1 LETTLDTQT
10 PIASPHRTLAAIIA
24 VAGLAELA
32 YMLVNFSAMPV
43 YFRDSLHY
51 GESSLSLILATF
63 LIFEGGMRGPF
74 GVIGDRIGRKWMIL
88 AGPLVSTFT
97 SLLLVVVPGHAW
109 YLFVLL
115 RILDGCG
122 AGALWPATFA
132 MIADVAPIERRAQA
146 MSLFNVTY
154 MGSVAVGPF
163 LGGIANDLTGFFVR
177 HLPKAQ
183 QARYDPLQ
191 ASFYLASVIFL
202 AAVIVAL
209 WRIPNIPP
217 HHQRDGNAGLHDSGF
232 SFPALIESLRRI
244 PAILLTAFVC
254 FMGIGLVMLIV
265 KLFAKDELHVSET
278 GYGSMLMVPA
288 LIIGAASVPLGTIGD
303 RIGKARAFKLG
314 LALCGFSMWGLVF
327 SGSQAAMVF
336 GGTLIGIGFVIAFPA
351 WNAFVSDSCG
361 PEQRGA
367 VMGAVGTVQSAGAM
381 IGAPIGGALY
391 EKAHIHIAAMPWI
404 NAHYVPF
411 IGCATLLMAAWLIA
425 VFTIHEPHR
434 SR

>member
-1 LETTLDTQT
+1 
-10 PIASPHRTLAAIIA
+10 
-24 VAGLAELA
+24 
-32 YMLVNFSAMPV
+32 MLVNFSAMPV

-63 LIFEGGMRGPF
+63 LVFEGGMRGPF
-74 GVIGDRIGRKWMIL
+74 GVLGDRIGRKWLII

-97 SLLLVVVPGHAW
+97 SLLLVIVPAHAW

-132 MIADVAPIERRAQA
+132 MIADVAPIERRSQA

-163 LGGIANDLTGFFVR
+163 LGGLANDLTGFFVR
-177 HLPKAQ
+177 HLPRSQ
-183 QARYDPLQ
+183 QMHYDPLQ
-191 ASFYLASVIFL
+191 ASFYLASAFFL
-202 AAVIVAL
+202 IAVLVAL
-209 WRIPNIPP
+209 WRVPNIPP
-217 HHQRDGNAGLHDSGF
+217 HHQRSNDLAAHDTGF
-232 SFPALIESLRRI
+232 SFQALVESLRKI
-244 PAILLTAFVC
+244 PAILLTAFVA
-254 FMGIGLVMLIV
+254 FLGVGMVMLIV
-265 KLFAKDELHVSET
+265 KLFAQDELHVSET
-278 GYGSMLMVPA
+278 AYGGLLMVPA

-314 LALCGFSMWGLVF
+314 LALCGFSMWALVLI
-327 SGSQAAMVF
+327 GTQVAMVI
-336 GGTLIGIGFVIAFPA
+336 GGSLIGIGFVIAFPS

-391 EKAHIHIAAMPWI
+391 EKAHLHIAAMPWI
-404 NAHYVPF
+404 NGHYVPF
-411 IGCATLLMAAWLIA
+411 IACAALLMTAWLIA
-425 VFTIHEPHR
+425 LFTIHEPHR
-434 SR
+434 TPQTGPPSPAAPAT